1 MTSRSEAS
9 YMRLFQELVDM
20 GKEAGYHLAPP
31 MILTDFEQAAIN
43 ATRSEF

>member
-20 GKEAGYHLAPP
+20 GEEAGYHLAPP

-43 ATRSEF
+43 AT